1 MKCYTILHLHVRM
14 CRNLPEDQES
24 ALTVQA
30 VHSAHRD
37 ADRKENRMKLEDA
50 AERVKELR
58 ETIERHNHSY
68 YVLDN
73 PTISDYDYDR
83 LLHELIDLE
92 TEFPA
97 LAAENSPTR
106 RVGGAALNTFAPVR
120 HEVQMGSLQDVFDVE
135 ELRAFDTRVRETVAC
150 PVYTVEP
157 KIDGLSVSLEYRN
170 GQFVRGSTRGDG
182 ITGEDVSE
190 NLKTVR
196 SIPMSLREPLP
207 FLEVR
212 GEVYMPRASFD
223 RVVARQLE
231 HEEEPFKNP
240 RNAAAGSLRQKDS
253 RVTAQRGLDIFVFN
267 IQQVEGKNLS
277 AHRESLDFL
286 QEQGFKVIPT
296 CKRFSEIES
305 AIAEVERIGEARYQ
319 FPFDIDG
326 AVIKVDSFADREL
339 LGATSKFPRWA
350 VAFKYPPEEKE
361 TTLRDI
367 LIQVGRTG
375 ALTPTAVFEPITL
388 AGTTVSRAVLHNQ
401 DFINEKGVA
410 VGDRIIV
417 RKAGDII
424 PEVVA
429 VAHHQEGA
437 PPYQIPSTCPSCG
450 SIAEREEGEAV
461 LRCVN
466 MACPAQVARNLV
478 HFASRDAMDVDG
490 LGPAIVHQLL
500 DAGLVQSFADLY
512 TLEEGQLAKLE
523 RMGKRSAK
531 NLVNALEASKSRD
544 LSRLLFALG
553 IRGIGQRSAQLLAQ
567 RFGEMDGVMSATAEE
582 IAGIEGYG
590 EIMAQSVVDFFALEQ
605 NRRLIER
612 LKELGLNMRCDTVP
626 AAGTLSGKTFV
637 LTGTLPT
644 LSRSEAKAMIEA
656 VGGKVSGSVSKKTG
670 YVVAGEEAG
679 SKLTKANELGIPVIG
694 EDELRAMIEKG
705 GDSLAE

>member
-1 MKCYTILHLHVRM
+1 
-14 CRNLPEDQES
+14 
-24 ALTVQA
+24 
-30 VHSAHRD
+30 
-37 ADRKENRMKLEDA
+37 MKLEDA

-92 TEFPA
+92 AEFPA

-231 HEEEPFKNP
+231 NEEEPFKNP

-326 AVIKVDSFADREL
+326 AVIKVDGFADREL

-437 PPYQIPSTCPSCG
+437 PPYQIPSICPSCG

-500 DAGLVQSFADLY
+500 NAGLVQSFADLY